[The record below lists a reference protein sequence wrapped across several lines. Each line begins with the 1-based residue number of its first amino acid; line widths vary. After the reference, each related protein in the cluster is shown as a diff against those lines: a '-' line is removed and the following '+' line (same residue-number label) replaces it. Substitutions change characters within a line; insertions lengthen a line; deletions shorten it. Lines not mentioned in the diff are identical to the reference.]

1 MAKFIKYGKQI
12 VSLQNVLEVN
22 LHEDESQHTS
32 YGKKYTDKHYT
43 IRIDYT
49 NGKSVFIKTPDN
61 EAKQALNLLDVIF
74 DELNA
79 D

>member
-1 MAKFIKYGKQI
+1 MAKFIKYEKQI

-22 LHEDESQHTS
+22 LHETETQHTS
-32 YGKKYTDKHYT
+32 YGKRYTDKHYS

-49 NGKSVFIKTPDN
+49 RGQSVHITTPDN
-61 EAKQALNLLDVIF
+61 EAKQAVDLLNVIF
-74 DELNA
+74 EELNA